1 MTMKFPVRKLM
12 KLSVINYIYFKAVF
26 ETVVACFRFSNNRFG
41 RPSTNAELA
50 TVSVY
55 SEAVASV
62 TPASGRRYQSS
73 SRRSSFRPSNN
84 AVDSNSNRDSRRGFK
99 PKPTTT
105 SPVDQGSS
113 TSLYKFKLSRPS
125 GRWQYKTTP
134 KPRISIRRQDEGGDN
149 TTLTHE
155 HELKLDPDQELSNQ
169 DISTAAD
176 RNDNTVSIITE
187 PTLPIETIKIEIST
201 PADFKNTYYEIA
213 TVKSPYTFQVI
224 ENYLC

>member
-1 MTMKFPVRKLM
+1 MSALNVPYKRWINWSLLHSFHRILFP
-12 KLSVINYIYFKAVF
+12 
-26 ETVVACFRFSNNRFG
+26 CFRFSNNRFA
-41 RPSTNAELA
+41 RPSATSEIA

-55 SEAVASV
+55 SETVASV
-62 TPASGRRYQSS
+62 TPSSGRRYQSS
-73 SRRSSFRPSNN
+73 SRRSGFRPSNN

-105 SPVDQGSS
+105 SFVDQGSS

-134 KPRISIRRQDEGGDN
+134 KPRISIRRQDEGVDN

-155 HELKLDPDQELSNQ
+155 HEIKLDPDQELSNQ

-176 RNDNTVSIITE
+176 RNDNAVSISAE
-187 PTLPIETIKIEIST
+187 STLPIETIKIEIST

-213 TVKSPYTFQVI
+213 TVKSPYTFQVKL
-224 ENYLC
+224 NYFCRR